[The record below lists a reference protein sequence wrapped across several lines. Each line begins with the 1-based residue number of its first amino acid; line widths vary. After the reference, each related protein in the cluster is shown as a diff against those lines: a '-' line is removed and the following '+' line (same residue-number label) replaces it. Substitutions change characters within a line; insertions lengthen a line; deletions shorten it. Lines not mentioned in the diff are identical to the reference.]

1 MSGPKVVRIVTREE
15 ILATCEGHLQRL
27 AQTFSHWQR
36 EATRLGELDDASLT
50 TTLERH
56 DRLRKLL
63 LEDQLAQLQ
72 AEIPLEIG
80 FLERDLAQRQERAVA
95 RASLARNAKQ
105 NLRENANTLLG
116 ALERSAST
124 DASLMEALRSIAQG
138 RTVSDAAAVVAKG
151 FSSLATAVNDTELSE
166 SQRHL
171 ARTLQIE
178 RPDRWQSSQNE
189 AREPRIQRIDEHL
202 ARLQTLYGDAAA
214 APYLQRL
221 EVIEAQSSSSHR
233 NMLLDSLVLDLAAAT
248 ADYQARSTRISSLR
262 TLAAELGALLG
273 HEASG
278 LLMQTEDCLSSSQP
292 DSQRVMAL
300 SEQCRE
306 AIAQELGR
314 RAAIARRRAVLDG
327 LASLGYEVRE
337 GMETAWAQAGN
348 VVLRKTAT
356 PGFGVEVGGR
366 AESGPLQVRAVSLS
380 GTQDR
385 ARDRDIETIWCGE
398 FSRLRSLLATQGNEL
413 AIEKSLGVGEV
424 PLKVISLEAHS
435 GNSASNSV
443 SRNST

>member
-15 ILATCEGHLQRL
+15 ILAICEGHLQRL
-27 AQTFSHWQR
+27 AQAFAHWQR
-36 EATRLGELDDASLT
+36 QATRLGELDDASLT

-72 AEIPLEIG
+72 AEVPLEIG
-80 FLERDLAQRQERAVA
+80 FLERDLTQRQERAVA
-95 RASLARNAKQ
+95 KASLARNAKR
-105 NLRENANTLLG
+105 NLRENATTLLG
-116 ALERSAST
+116 ALEHSAST

-138 RTVSDAAAVVAKG
+138 RAMSDAAAVVAKG

-171 ARTLQIE
+171 ARALQIE

-189 AREPRIQRIDEHL
+189 AREPRMQRIDEHL
-202 ARLQTLYGDAAA
+202 AQLQTLYGDSAA

-221 EVIEAQSSSSHR
+221 EVIEAQSASSHR

-248 ADYQARSTRISSLR
+248 AGYQAQSTRIASLR
-262 TLAAELGALLG
+262 TLVAELEALVG

-278 LLMQTEDCLSSSQP
+278 LLMQTEDCLASSQP
-292 DSQRVMAL
+292 DKQRVMTL

-366 AESGPLQVRAVSLS
+366 AESGRLQVRAVSLS
-380 GTQDR
+380 GRHDR

-413 AIEKSLGVGEV
+413 AIEKALGVGEV
-424 PLKVISLEAHS
+424 PLKVINLEADS
-435 GNSASNSV
+435 GSSATHSV